1 MNAPTDHRWI
11 DARSLRALGND
22 HYHGSAPAWLAL
34 AAFGLFNLGRGGIHF
49 FKADGGAGSIAG
61 IDLSM
66 NHEVILSLFATMG
79 LTQMLLGVIDLIVAL
94 RCRALVPLLLAY
106 HLLYSI
112 GAAFVLWVWRP
123 FPVDAPGKFGV
134 LPMTLVLA
142 LAFLLSLRRAP
153 SGRG

>member
-1 MNAPTDHRWI
+1 MNEPSGRRWI
-11 DARSLRALGND
+11 DGRSLRALGND
-22 HYHGSAPAWLAL
+22 HYHGSALSWPAL
-34 AAFGLFNLGRGGIHF
+34 AAFGVFNLGRGGIHF

-79 LTQMLLGVIDLIVAL
+79 LTQMLLGVIDLAVAL
-94 RCRALVPLLLAY
+94 RYRALVPMLLAY
-106 HLLYSI
+106 HLLHSI

-134 LPMTLVLA
+134 IPIALILA
-142 LAFLLSLRRAP
+142 LFFLLSLRRP
-153 SGRG
+153 SAERG